1 MPNEKKYVAPDGKV
15 YNRKYDEATNRVT
28 WELIE
33 DSRVDDE
40 TQKKIDLLRMHNKQI
55 QMKVTLLDESYG
67 EVEEIIG
74 RIKGYPSY
82 EIDSES
88 DIRRTCNITLVVPQ
102 KNQIDIDFEKT
113 WNKRMVELAC
123 AIYDPNFNP
132 NHPDQDELWDSNGY
146 VWFPLGTML
155 MVDGETYISAS
166 NQEIKLN
173 LVDLMA
179 MLTQERGSQIGETY
193 PIVAGTNPKTLIEAI
208 VAENTP
214 FYHSMSVCEF
224 DDTIPYDQYSNRGD
238 YTIDILRLIFDLFPY
253 YEFFY
258 NTDGTFI
265 VQRIP
270 TKIGDE
276 IAIRKEVL
284 DDLLISEKKTIDF
297 SQIKNTT
304 EIWGRS
310 LSGDYVAQSCTSSPA
325 GTYNVVIDNDSFSE
339 LIGGEKYTIVPDST
353 SIDGQKMKIQN
364 TEEHKIYTVNG
375 AGTVYTPISA
385 GTMLANRG
393 YVLRYYDGKV
403 GEETVNGETE
413 NIMGGFIFEGD
424 LQIRVIVQEITEEP
438 SSEAK
443 AAYKQSHSCN
453 DVKWIVNPDSTFACT
468 INPIT
473 GFIQGEIRQ
482 LFEGGEYDGIYTTQL
497 AYERATYENW
507 LKCRLQDTVEIE
519 TILIPWLDVNDKIEY
534 TSPVTGEVG
543 VWLVK
548 SISFDFKNWTM
559 TVRASRFYPNYPWDG
574 SEVTPETT

>member
-1 MPNEKKYVAPDGKV
+1 MPNETKYVAPDGKV

-33 DSRVDDE
+33 DSRIDDE

-55 QMKVTLLDESYG
+55 QMKVTLLDDSYR
-67 EVEEIIG
+67 EIEEIVG

-88 DIRRTCNITLVVPQ
+88 DIRRTCNITLVVPE
-102 KNQIDIDFEKT
+102 KNRVDIDFENT

-123 AIYDPNFNP
+123 AIYDPEHSEFSDN
-132 NHPDQDELWDSNGY
+132 DGY

-155 MVDGETYISAS
+155 MVDGETFIGAS

-179 MLTQERGSQIGETY
+179 MLTPERGSQIGETY
-193 PIVAGTNPKTLIEAI
+193 VLAAGDDPKQLISGIVAG
-208 VAENTP
+208 NTP
-214 FYHSMSVCEF
+214 FGSTAVCEF
-224 DDTIPYDQYSNRGD
+224 EDTIPYDQTSNRGD
-238 YTIDILRLIFDLFPY
+238 YPIDVLKLIFDLFPY

-258 NTDGTFI
+258 DADGTF
-265 VQRIP
+265 VTQQIP
-270 TKIGDE
+270 TKISDP
-276 IAIRKEVL
+276 IDIRKEVL
-284 DDLLISEKKTIDF
+284 DDLLISEKKTVDF

-310 LSGDYVAQSCTSSPA
+310 LSGDYIAQSCTSSSPA
-325 GTYNVVIDNDSFSE
+325 GTYNVIIDNNTFSE
-339 LIGGEKYTIVPDST
+339 LVSGEKYTIVPDVN
-353 SIDGQKMKIQN
+353 SINGQKMKIQN
-364 TEEHKIYTVNG
+364 TEEYKIYTVNG
-375 AGTVYTPISA
+375 AESVYTPIAA
-385 GTMLANRG
+385 GAMLANRG
-393 YVLRYYDGKV
+393 YVIRYFDGKV
-403 GEETVNGETE
+403 GEETVDNETVD
-413 NIMGGFIFEGD
+413 IIGGFILEGD
-424 LQIRVIVQEITEEP
+424 LQIRVIVQEIIEEP

-443 AAYKQSHSCN
+443 SAYKQDHSCN
-453 DVKWIVNPDSTFACT
+453 DVKWIVNPDSPFACT
-468 INPIT
+468 INPLT
-473 GFIQGEIRQ
+473 GLIQGEIKQ
-482 LFEGGEYDGIYTTQL
+482 VLEGGEYDGIYTTQL

-507 LKCRLQDTVEIE
+507 LKCRRQDTVEID

-559 TVRASRFYPNYPWDG
+559 TIGATRFYPYYPWDD
-574 SEVTPETT
+574 VETT

>member
-1 MPNEKKYVAPDGKV
+1 MPNETKYVAPDGKV

-33 DSRVDDE
+33 DSRIDDE

-55 QMKVTLLDESYG
+55 QMKVTLLDDSYR
-67 EVEEIIG
+67 EIEEIVG

-88 DIRRTCNITLVVPQ
+88 DIRRTCNITLVVPE
-102 KNQIDIDFEKT
+102 KNRVDIDFENT

-123 AIYDPNFNP
+123 AIYDPEHSEFSDN
-132 NHPDQDELWDSNGY
+132 DGY

-155 MVDGETYISAS
+155 MVDGETFIGAS

-179 MLTQERGSQIGETY
+179 MLTPERGSQIGETY
-193 PIVAGTNPKTLIEAI
+193 VLAAGDDPKQLISGIVAG
-208 VAENTP
+208 NTP
-214 FYHSMSVCEF
+214 FGSTAVCEF
-224 DDTIPYDQYSNRGD
+224 EDTIPYDQTSNRGD
-238 YTIDILRLIFDLFPY
+238 YPIDVLKLIFDLFPY

-258 NTDGTFI
+258 DADGTF
-265 VQRIP
+265 VTQQIP
-270 TKIGDE
+270 TKISDP
-276 IAIRKEVL
+276 IDIRKEVL
-284 DDLLISEKKTIDF
+284 DDLLISEKKTVDF

-310 LSGDYVAQSCTSSPA
+310 LSGDYIAQSCTSSSPA
-325 GTYNVVIDNDSFSE
+325 GTYNVIIDNNTFSE
-339 LIGGEKYTIVPDST
+339 LVSGEKYTIVPDAN
-353 SIDGQKMKIQN
+353 SINGQKMKIQN
-364 TEEHKIYTVNG
+364 TEEYKIYTVNG
-375 AGTVYTPISA
+375 AESVYTPIVA
-385 GTMLANRG
+385 GAMLANRG
-393 YVLRYYDGKV
+393 YVIRYFDGKV
-403 GEETVNGETE
+403 GEETVDNETVD
-413 NIMGGFIFEGD
+413 IIGGFILEGD
-424 LQIRVIVQEITEEP
+424 LQIRVIVQEIIEEP

-443 AAYKQSHSCN
+443 SAYKQDHSCN
-453 DVKWIVNPDSTFACT
+453 DVKWIVNPDSPFACT
-468 INPIT
+468 INPLT
-473 GFIQGEIRQ
+473 GLIQGEIKQ
-482 LFEGGEYDGIYTTQL
+482 VLEGGEYDGIYTTQL

-507 LKCRLQDTVEIE
+507 LKCRRQDTVEID

-559 TVRASRFYPNYPWDG
+559 TIGATRFYPYYPWDD
-574 SEVTPETT
+574 VETT